1 MKYLILI
8 MRSILWTLVILGV
21 TTTINAAI
29 SNNREMVDENKDSYK
44 DIPKEYLSY
53 LFGADKEE
61 GECYCYNIKEFQ
73 NKIIITY
80 KIKSKEKNLKS
91 ENITSNANKNEYFQI
106 DEGNNAFKDLQSIYE
121 TSISNFKIN
130 ILIAPTDAF
139 DDTIGVGK
147 SLNKTK
153 TLLTIFDGDKM
164 IWNITSNERYKDEIL
179 DVKWAD
185 KNNKCIVL
193 FIKTELYI
201 EKSSI
206 SDVTYVDFISD
217 KHINKKP
224 VVDRFIM
231 PIPYIISY
239 NSGLKTM
246 HPISGKILTDNII
259 RMEYANGCV
268 EHWKIRLS
276 KEDIEKNKKINSAD
290 EPNKRLIWWNGIKKE
305 PSLVNNETVKAWDY
319 NDNSSVEPVYDN
331 ML

>member
-1 MKYLILI
+1 MKHLILI
-8 MRSILWTLVILGV
+8 MRFILWTLVIFGV
-21 TTTINAAI
+21 TTTINADI
-29 SNNREMVDENKDSYK
+29 SNNKKMINENKDSCK
-44 DIPKEYLSY
+44 NIPEEYLSY
-53 LFGADKEE
+53 LFGADKREY
-61 GECYCYNIKEFQ
+61 YCYNIKEFYD
-73 NKIIITY
+73 KIIITY
-80 KIKSKEKNLKS
+80 KIKSKEKDLKS
-91 ENITSNANKNEYFQI
+91 ENITTNANKNEYFQI
-106 DEGNNAFKDLQSIYE
+106 DEGNNAFENLQSIYE
-121 TSISNFKIN
+121 TNISNFKIN
-130 ILIAPTDAF
+130 TFIAPSDAF

-147 SLNKTK
+147 SLNKSK

-164 IWNITSNERYKDEIL
+164 IWNITSNKKYKDEIL

-185 KNNKCIVL
+185 KNNNCIVL
-193 FIKTELYI
+193 FIKTKLYI

-206 SDVTYVDFISD
+206 SDATYVDFISD
-217 KHINKKP
+217 KHINNKP
-224 VVDRFIM
+224 VIDRFIM

-246 HPISGKILTDNII
+246 HPISGRILTDNII

-268 EHWKIRLS
+268 EHWKIRAS

-290 EPNKRLIWWNGIKKE
+290 EPSRRLIWWNGIKKE